1 MSRGSWTKLA
11 ALAALWG
18 ASYMLIKVSLNGGV
32 GPFAIVFA
40 RTALAALVLIPVAKQ
55 LGALEGLRGR
65 FGWIALLALVQ
76 VAAPFVLITAG
87 EREIP
92 SSLAGMLIATAPI
105 FTFLMAFT
113 LEGAERAG
121 ATSLAGVVI
130 GIVGVTVVLG
140 VETGG
145 AVVGGLMVVLA
156 AVGYAV
162 GAWYLKRG
170 FSDLQPMGVL
180 AANMTATA
188 LMTLPFAAFDLP
200 TEAPPLDAIAA
211 ILSLGVLGT
220 GVAFMLFYSL
230 ITREGPARA
239 SLVGYLATGFAVFYG
254 VLVLDESFTLTTA
267 AGLVLILAGSW
278 LAAGG
283 RLPLRRR
290 ASAAASGQL
299 AAGGVDV
306 APASKAH
313 GRP

>member
-1 MSRGSWTKLA
+1 MSRRSWTKLG

-40 RTALAALVLIPVAKQ
+40 RTALAALVLLPVAYR
-55 LGALEGLRGR
+55 LGALAGLRGR
-65 FGWIALLALVQ
+65 LGWIALLALVQ

-105 FTFLMAFT
+105 FTFLMAFAF
-113 LEGAERAG
+113 EGAERAG
-121 ATSLAGVVI
+121 AASLVGVVI
-130 GIVGVTVVLG
+130 GLVGVAVVLG
-140 VETGG
+140 VESGG

-170 FSDLQPMGVL
+170 FADLPPMGVL
-180 AANMTATA
+180 AANMSATA

-200 TEAPPLDAIAA
+200 SEMPPLDAVASIV
-211 ILSLGVLGT
+211 SLGILGT
-220 GVAFMLFYSL
+220 GIAFMLFYSL
-230 ITREGPARA
+230 ITNEGPARA
-239 SLVGYLATGFAVFYG
+239 SLVGYLATGFSVFYG
-254 VLVLDESFTLTTA
+254 VTVLGESFTFATA
-267 AGLVLILAGSW
+267 AGLVLILGGSW

-283 RLPLRRR
+283 RMPMRRR
-290 ASAAASGQL
+290 VDP
-299 AAGGVDV
+299 GVV
-306 APASKAH
+306 VTSQ
-313 GRP
+313 R

>member
-1 MSRGSWTKLA
+1 MSGRSWTKLA

-18 ASYMLIKVSLNGGV
+18 GSYMLIKVALNGGV

-40 RTALAALVLIPVAKQ
+40 RTALAALVLVPVAHR
-55 LGALEGLRGR
+55 LGALRCLRGR
-65 FGWIALLALVQ
+65 LRWIALLALVQ

-92 SSLAGMLIATAPI
+92 SSLAGLLIATAPI
-105 FTFLMAFT
+105 FTFLMAFV

-121 ATSLAGVVI
+121 ASSLAGVAI
-130 GIVGVTVVLG
+130 GIVGVAVVLG
-140 VETGG
+140 IEADG

-170 FSDLQPMGVL
+170 FSDLEPMGVL

-200 TEAPPLDAIAA
+200 GDVPPLDATAA
-211 ILSLGVLGT
+211 VLSLGLLGT
-220 GVAFMLFYSL
+220 GIAFMLFYSL
-230 ITREGPARA
+230 ITIEGPARA
-239 SLVGYLATGFAVFYG
+239 SLVGYIATGFSVFYG
-254 VLVLDESFTLTTA
+254 VLVLDESFTLSTA
-267 AGLVLILAGSW
+267 AGLALILGGSW

-283 RLPLRRR
+283 RVPMRR
-290 ASAAASGQL
+290 QL

-306 APASKAH
+306 AAAGESHRGP
-313 GRP
+313 

>member
-1 MSRGSWTKLA
+1 MSRRSWTKLA

-18 ASYMLIKVSLNGGV
+18 ASYMLIKVSLNGGL

-40 RTALAALVLIPVAKQ
+40 RTALAALVLLPVAHR
-55 LGALEGLRGR
+55 LGALAGLRGR
-65 FGWIALLALVQ
+65 LGWVALLALVQ

-87 EREIP
+87 EREIA
-92 SSLAGMLIATAPI
+92 SSLAGMLIASAPI
-105 FTFLMAFT
+105 FTFLMAFA
-113 LEGAERAG
+113 LDGAERAG
-121 ATSLAGVVI
+121 PASLAGVLI

-140 VETGG
+140 VEAGG

-156 AVGYAV
+156 AMGYAA

-180 AANMTATA
+180 AANMSATA

-200 TEAPPLDAIAA
+200 TEVPPLDALAA

-220 GVAFMLFYSL
+220 GIAFMLFYSL
-230 ITREGPARA
+230 ITNEGPARA
-239 SLVGYLATGFAVFYG
+239 SLVGYLATGFSVFYG
-254 VLVLDESFTLTTA
+254 VTLLDESFTLATA
-267 AGLVLILAGSW
+267 AGLVLILVGSW

-283 RLPLRRR
+283 RVPLRRE
-290 ASAAASGQL
+290 L

-306 APASKAH
+306 APAGETNRGA
-313 GRP
+313 